1 MPTTKYMIN
10 VSELAKTQLLAG
22 EDDALIE
29 WIIEHCAISSIKKG
43 DILLKKGELNSH
55 LYILI
60 EGLLRVEL
68 GVDEMPAL
76 DFIHPLDCVGEISV
90 LEGSKTSA
98 SIVADQDCL
107 LLGIA
112 EFDMWSLINRSHVV
126 ARNLLMTLCSRVR
139 NEHNVIT
146 EHFQLQRTFERQSKL
161 DSLTGLYNRRWLDDA
176 LQRWTSRD
184 QALCI
189 LLMDIDYFK
198 KYNDSQ
204 GHLAG
209 DSALH
214 TVAYTI
220 VNSLR
225 PSDLAARYG
234 GEEFVAILPEATL
247 DEAVAVAN
255 RVCQAIRSKSII
267 MNEEYHLPSVT
278 ISIGVTALQ
287 PGQDKNSLL
296 AAADKALYQAKN
308 SGRDRVAY

>member
-1 MPTTKYMIN
+1 MTITTPTIN
-10 VSELAKTQLLAG
+10 VSDLAKTQLLAG
-22 EDDALIE
+22 EDAALIE
-29 WIIEHCAISSIKKG
+29 WIIEHCAITTIKKG
-43 DILLKKGELNSH
+43 DVLLKKGELNSH

-68 GVDEMPAL
+68 GVDDMPAL

-90 LEGSKTSA
+90 LEGSITSA
-98 SIVADQDCL
+98 SITADQDCVL
-107 LLGIA
+107 LAIT
-112 EFDMWSLINRSHVV
+112 EFDLWSMINRSHVV

-139 NEHNVIT
+139 NEHSVIT
-146 EHFQLQRTFERQSKL
+146 QHFELQRTFEKQSKL
-161 DSLTGLYNRRWLDDA
+161 DSLTGLYNRRWLDEA
-176 LQRWTSRD
+176 LQRWVSRD

-189 LLMDIDYFK
+189 LLMDIDHFK
-198 KYNDSQ
+198 KYNDCQ

-234 GEEFVAILPEATL
+234 GEEFVAILPDATL

-255 RVCQAIRSKSII
+255 RVCHAIRHKSII
-267 MNEEYHLPSVT
+267 MNEEFHLPNVT
-278 ISIGVTALQ
+278 ISIGVAAFQT
-287 PGQDKNSLL
+287 GQNRNDLL
-296 AAADKALYQAKN
+296 AVADKALYQAKDA
-308 SGRDRVAY
+308 GRDRVSY